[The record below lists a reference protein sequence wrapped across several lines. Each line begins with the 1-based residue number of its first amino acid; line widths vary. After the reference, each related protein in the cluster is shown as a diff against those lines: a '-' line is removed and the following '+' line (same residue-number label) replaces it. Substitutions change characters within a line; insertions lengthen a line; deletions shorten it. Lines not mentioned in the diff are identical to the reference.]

1 MHIHMCK
8 YIYTS
13 IWILLVLIC
22 IYIHVYQY
30 VYTPFLCIFTSLK
43 QVNGGTEEV
52 DEDVEDV
59 EEKEIDFSS
68 SLNANAMEF
77 VPKESIHSAAI
88 NADTVKASSPPRK
101 KAPFID
107 KYNKIFILKGQE
119 AVSRLRNLSM
129 SDRLIRQLQKE
140 FKLVLDIGRFH
151 SFVVMYLAGLL
162 EPLLQVQQLIQ
173 TFEEI
178 IRDEVG

>member
-1 MHIHMCK
+1 M
-8 YIYTS
+8 
-13 IWILLVLIC
+13 
-22 IYIHVYQY
+22 
-30 VYTPFLCIFTSLK
+30 K

-52 DEDVEDV
+52 DDDVDDV

-77 VPKESIHSAAI
+77 VPKMSIHSAAI

-107 KYNKIFILKGQE
+107 KYYKIFKLKGQE
-119 AVSRLRNLSM
+119 AVSRLRNLSV
-129 SDRLIRQLQKE
+129 SERLIRQLQKD
-140 FKLVLDIGRFH
+140 FKIVLDVGRFH

-162 EPLLQVQQLIQ
+162 EPLLQVQQFIQ
-173 TFEEI
+173 IFEKI
-178 IRDEVG
+178 VRDEVRRICLYDYRYVYT